1 LRAAVLTLA
10 ELAALPLR
18 AATYDEAGNEV
29 ARTPEWR
36 GAGASAVPFRYE
48 GFRLVVAPP
57 HDPDAAAHV
66 GEALVQ
72 RLIEALEDAG
82 AAVDEISR
90 RRLAVLTE
98 GVRIAAGRVAFTA
111 GTSADAVAFLEAS
124 LPVRSDVRLS
134 VAGTGSHPVVAPA
147 AIAAALLQIAVNA
160 EIHGG
165 AEAVD
170 LAILSAH
177 GALTFRLQWAG
188 APPPGARLQTSR
200 AQRQAK
206 RTGLSSA
213 RVISDA
219 VGAILTG
226 LLPGVDPATGAIDGG
241 RSRVELA
248 LPATDLALPLA
259 RIDGGEVG
267 WCTRTWSEETGL
279 LGGHAVAGPAA
290 RCVELARARPGSI
303 VGHRALTAR
312 AVEGTVW
319 IAQPPDDPMERSILA
334 ARLVEH
340 ERALAGAPSPHRG
353 RIRALAALLLHVLG
367 EALPTVSGDAWN
379 AGIGAELSAY
389 GLPARVPAL
398 DVERVIAPPVCAYL
412 MSECGAGLVQDG
424 DELQLTVR
432 PGMRD
437 HPVVR
442 LLSADGERILLTPE
456 R

>member
-1 LRAAVLTLA
+1 MLTLA

-48 GFRLVVAPP
+48 GFRLVVAP
-57 HDPDAAAHV
+57 HDPGAAASV

-98 GVRIAAGRVAFTA
+98 GVRIAAGRVAYTV
-111 GTSADAVAFLEAS
+111 GTSADAVAYLEAS
-124 LPVRSDVRLS
+124 LPVRSDVRLF
-134 VAGTGSHPVVAPA
+134 VAGAGGHAVVAPA
-147 AIAAALLQIAVNA
+147 AIAAALLQIVVNA
-160 EIHGG
+160 ERHGG
-165 AEAVD
+165 AETVD

-200 AQRQAK
+200 TQRQAK
-206 RTGLSSA
+206 RTGLASA

-219 VGAILTG
+219 VGATLTG
-226 LLPGVDPATGAIDGG
+226 LLSGVDAATGTIDGG

-259 RIDGGEVG
+259 RVEGGLVG

-279 LGGHAVAGPAA
+279 LGGRAVVGPAA

-303 VGHRALTAR
+303 VTHRAFTAR

-319 IAQPPDDPMERSILA
+319 IAQPPDDPTERSILA
-334 ARLVEH
+334 ARLVDH
-340 ERALAGAPSPHRG
+340 ERALANAPPPHRG

-367 EALPTVSGDAWN
+367 TTLPTVSGDAWN
-379 AGIGAELSAY
+379 AGIDAELSAY
-389 GLPARVPAL
+389 GLPPHVPTL
-398 DVERVIAPPVCAYL
+398 DAERVVAPPVCAYL

-432 PGMRD
+432 EGMRD
-437 HPVVR
+437 HPLVR

-456 R
+456 G